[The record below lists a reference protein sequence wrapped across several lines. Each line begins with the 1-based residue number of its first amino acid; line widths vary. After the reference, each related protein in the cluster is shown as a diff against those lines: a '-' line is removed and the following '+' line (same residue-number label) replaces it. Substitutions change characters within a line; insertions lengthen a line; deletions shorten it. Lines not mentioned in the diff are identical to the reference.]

1 MGNLKTKNSTTNPQ
15 LMKVLALLAIVL
27 VATNAS
33 TIKEQRLKAM
43 SQLSYTSLF
52 TEIQS
57 QITMGGPLT
66 AILDTIERFARQI
79 RTEQAEHD
87 AMWAIQ
93 QADCAEELAFRTKE
107 IQDGN
112 DAYARAEVH
121 HRTCSASLA
130 RAEVD
135 LGVNQKDQVDTEA
148 ALTQLTAIRA
158 TQHAAFLGEQER
170 HNHAITVLGD
180 AMDFLDELVAGEA
193 SLVQLSQHTMNL
205 IQTGTMIHVMHSY
218 APVITLF
225 AQMAASEEDVFV
237 DQSAVDRVRQ
247 MMADMMGT
255 VRVNLDQLQGAEAA
269 LQEEYDTVSA
279 NLEETLRQLRAL
291 EARLSGHIDDM
302 NACVLEEGIVMTA
315 ASEKVTRN
323 TEMLKT
329 ATAMCESF
337 RVSYETATEGRNE
350 ERDLLR
356 IIKQLAEKH
365 MVRYRDA
372 STESKYGANYGAEY
386 SNMEYNAGEYTST
399 SNEWQ

>member
-1 MGNLKTKNSTTNPQ
+1 
-15 LMKVLALLAIVL
+15 MKVLALFAIIL
-27 VATNAS
+27 VATSAS

-43 SQLSYTSLF
+43 SELSYTSLF

-66 AILDTIERFARQI
+66 AILDTIERFDRQI

-93 QADCAEELAFRTKE
+93 QADCAEEIAFRTKE
-107 IQDGN
+107 IQDGT
-112 DAYARAEVH
+112 DAFNRAEQH
-121 HRTCSASLA
+121 HRTCAASLA

-135 LGVNQKDQVDTEA
+135 FGVNQKDQVDTQS
-148 ALTQLTAIRA
+148 ALTQLTAIRDA
-158 TQHAAFLGEQER
+158 QHTAFLAEQAR
-170 HNHAITVLGD
+170 HEHAITVLGD

-193 SLVQLSQHTMNL
+193 SLVQLSAHTMNL
-205 IQTGTMIHVMHSY
+205 IQTGTLIHVMHAYS
-218 APVITLF
+218 PVITLF

-247 MMADMMGT
+247 MMADMVGT
-255 VRVNLDQLQGAEAA
+255 VRVNLDSLEGTEAA
-269 LQEEYDTVSA
+269 LQEEFDTVSA

-315 ASEKVTRN
+315 AQEKVSRN
-323 TEMLKT
+323 TEMLDT
-329 ATAMCESF
+329 ATTMCESF
-337 RVSYETATEGRNE
+337 RVSYEVATEGRNE

-356 IIKQLAEKH
+356 IIRQLAEKR

-372 STESKYGANYGAEY
+372 STESKYGEDYGAEY
-386 SNMEYNAGEYTST
+386 ENMEHVAGEYSST
-399 SNEWQ
+399 SGEWQ